1 MYYSSSLRMFQ
12 KWNQWTIE
20 IMARPRKTEAL
31 LTTLNFEFWISY
43 FLMFSRLEAHIQFRT
58 LNFQAFLYLIVLTC
72 LCSCALK
79 RIQLWTLNFEFS
91 CDMFSM
97 FSRPE
102 AHIVIHEVSVT
113 RLLENYSSPFFPLG
127 FFRSLTRV
135 IEASMYILNTGLRVQ
150 AFRKKE
156 MMWGSGP
163 DHVCHT
169 SWRGVWPAPTI
180 SCIYLPDL
188 RRSAISFVYDDP
200 VLFVIDHVSMSLYVC
215 IYCIFE
221 PCIHRARHAYHFLI
235 AVPYSIIPFGM

>member
-31 LTTLNFEFWISY
+31 LTTLNFGILNFIFFNVPAPWSAY
-43 FLMFSRLEAHIQFRT
+43 TM
-58 LNFQAFLYLIVLTC
+58 NFQAFLYLIVLTC
-72 LCSCALK
+72 LMFLRPEAHTTLNFISNFHVTCFPCSRALK
-79 RIQLWTLNFEFS
+79 RILWFMRSQLRGCSRTTLLLFS
-91 CDMFSM
+91 
-97 FSRPE
+97 
-102 AHIVIHEVSVT
+102 HWV
-113 RLLENYSSPFFPLG
+113 

-169 SWRGVWPAPTI
+169 SWRGVWPAPTYI
-180 SCIYLPDL
+180 MYLSPW
-188 RRSAISFVYDDP
+188 P
-200 VLFVIDHVSMSLYVC
+200 
-215 IYCIFE
+215 
-221 PCIHRARHAYHFLI
+221 
-235 AVPYSIIPFGM
+235 